1 MTLERSDN
9 YEGLDGRIRTV
20 ALTLAL
26 AFLVLGARLWEL
38 QVHRGAEFSGKSD
51 RNSLRIQRLEAPRGT
66 IVGHDGVVLADNRPA
81 RDLMFVPA
89 DCDVAP
95 EIVCRRLEEIL
106 GIDAAALMEEIEE
119 AIATKQPHK
128 QILIRRDVPSSISAR
143 VDEYAYALPGVFT
156 VVRPIRRYA
165 YGKTAGQLLGYL
177 GEINKSELEL
187 QNLGEIDKSELQHS
201 EFPYQLGD
209 LIGRSGLERRYEKT
223 LRGKEGKMMVTRYAV
238 GVPQI
243 RTDLHGQPHVENLVD
258 SYGHNLRVE
267 SEIREPIP
275 GKQLDITLDIA
286 LQAKAEELLDGEEGA
301 IVLLNADTGALL
313 ALASSPGYDPSIFV
327 TRSGNRKRIEALT
340 EKPNRMIHRAYQE
353 VYAPG
358 SVFKLLLA
366 AAALEEGIIDPST
379 THYCPGKFR
388 ITPTGRTWHCWK
400 RYGHGEVNVVD
411 ALAYSCDVF
420 FYNVG
425 LKLGVDKI
433 HRWAERAGLGRKTGL
448 DLPGEVPGLVPS
460 RQWKEDLLRPAHR
473 NEPWEYRWYPGDT
486 VNLAIGQGATATT
499 PLQNAILMA
508 AIVNGGRRVQPYV
521 NSKSK
526 VTISEPLVS
535 EHTLEIVRRGL
546 RKCVEKGPPAPTGT
560 GHRAYIEGFDIIGKT
575 GSSQNV
581 SLSQHEKYESEED
594 IPKELRDHAWFVA
607 GVLDREPRIAL
618 CVLVEH
624 GHHGSSVAAPLAK
637 TLIEF
642 FYASRGSTPGLKV
655 AREVGGMSP

>member
-1 MTLERSDN
+1 MDLERGGN
-9 YEGLDGRIRTV
+9 YEGLDGRLKIV
-20 ALTLAL
+20 ALTLTL

-51 RNSLRIQRLEAPRGT
+51 RNRLRIQRLEAPRGT
-66 IVGHDGVVLADNRPA
+66 IYGQDGSAEDVVLADNRSS

-89 DCDVAP
+89 DCDIDP
-95 EIVCRRLEEIL
+95 EIVCRRLEELL
-106 GIDAAALMEEIEE
+106 GLEARGIMDEIEK
-119 AIATKQPHK
+119 AIAARQPHR
-128 QILIRRDVPSSISAR
+128 QIPILQDVPSSISAR

-156 VVRPIRRYA
+156 VVRPMRRYV
-165 YGKTAGQLLGYL
+165 YGQTAGQLLGYL
-177 GEINKSELEL
+177 GEINKSELESADF
-187 QNLGEIDKSELQHS
+187 Q
-201 EFPYQLGD
+201 YQLGD
-209 LIGRSGLERRYEKT
+209 LIGRSGLERLYEDT
-223 LRGKEGKMMVTRYAV
+223 LRGTEGKMLVTRYAA
-238 GVPQI
+238 GVPQM
-243 RTDLHGQPHVENLVD
+243 RTDPYGRPRMEGLVD

-267 SEIREPIP
+267 DAILEPISGEP
-275 GKQLDITLDIA
+275 LYITLDIE

-301 IVLLNADTGALL
+301 IVLLNADTGAVL

-327 TRSGNRKRIEALT
+327 TRSGNRKRVKALT
-340 EKPNRMIHRAYQE
+340 EKPNRMLHRAYQE

-366 AAALEEGIIDPST
+366 TAALEEGIIDPST

-400 RYGHGEVNVVD
+400 RSGHGEVSIVD

-425 LKLGVDKI
+425 LSLGVDKI
-433 HRWAERAGLGRKTGL
+433 HRWALRASVGRKTGL
-448 DLPGEVPGLVPS
+448 DLPGEVPGLIPS
-460 RQWKEDLLRPAHR
+460 RRWKEDLLRPAHR

-486 VNLAIGQGATATT
+486 VNLAIGQGAAATT

-508 AIVNGGRRVQPYV
+508 AIVNGGRRVQPHV
-521 NSKSK
+521 NRSSNL
-526 VTISEPLVS
+526 TSPEPFVS
-535 EHTLEIVRRGL
+535 ERTLEIVRRGL

-560 GHRAYIEGFDIIGKT
+560 GHQAYIEGFDIIGKT

-581 SLSQHEKYESEED
+581 GLSQHEKYETEED
-594 IPKELRDHAWFVA
+594 IPKEIRDHAWFVA

-624 GHHGSSVAAPLAK
+624 GHHGGSVAAPLAK
-637 TLIEF
+637 ALIEF
-642 FYASRGSTPGLKV
+642 FYASRDTPGVKV
-655 AREVGGMSP
+655 ARQVGGMSQ